1 MVAETFTSLASRY
14 TESIPLAEKL
24 YTELV
29 KHYSEKGRFYHNL
42 AHLNSLLQQILPIAD
57 LIKDLDMV
65 LFALYYHDVV
75 YRVLRKD
82 NEEKSSL
89 FAAKRLN
96 TLNIKT
102 NRIELCNKHILATKA
117 HQVSDDSDTNFFT
130 DADLAVL
137 GQDWSAYKIYTEG
150 VRKEYWIYPDIIYKP
165 GRKKVVEHFL
175 RMEKIYKTEPFSA
188 KFENQARLNL
198 KRELE
203 EGQTQSSMM

>member
-14 TESIPLAEKL
+14 TESIPLVEKL

-42 AHLNSLLQQILPIAD
+42 DHLNSLLQQILPLAD

-65 LFALYYHDVV
+65 LFAVYYHDVV

-82 NEEKSSL
+82 NEEKSAL
-89 FAAKRLN
+89 FAEKRLN
-96 TLNIKT
+96 TLNVKT

-117 HQVSDDSDTNFFT
+117 HRVSDDSDTNFFT

-203 EGQTQSSMM
+203 ALANVI

>member
-1 MVAETFTSLASRY
+1 MVSETFKSLTSRY
-14 TESIPLAEKL
+14 TESIPLVEKL

-42 AHLNSLLQQILPIAD
+42 NHLNSLLQQILPLAD

-65 LFALYYHDVV
+65 LFAVYYHDVV
-75 YRVLRKD
+75 YSVLRKD
-82 NEEKSSL
+82 NEEKSAL
-89 FAAKRLN
+89 FADKRLN
-96 TLNIKT
+96 ALNVKV
-102 NRIELCNKHILATKA
+102 NRIALCNKHILASKA
-117 HQVSDDSDTNFFT
+117 HRVSDDSDTNFFT

-175 RMEKIYKTEPFSA
+175 RMGKIYKTEPFYA

-203 EGQTQSSMM
+203 ELAT